1 MIQFNESVIE
11 REKQWLNFKNKGV
24 VNFKKVEINDDST
37 YKALTSFSS
46 FLK

>member
-11 REKQWLNFKNKGV
+11 REKQWLNSKYMGV
-24 VNFKKVEINDDST
+24 VNFKQKVEINDDST

-46 FLK
+46 F